1 MKVINRQA
9 RFDYDV
15 KERIEAGIILTGS
28 ETKSAKAG
36 AVDLSH
42 AFCKINGGQAMVYNL
57 HIYPYK
63 FANNTDYQPSQPRK
77 LLLNHKEIIA
87 IQTRMKQGRLLLV
100 PTEMYTKHRLV
111 KLELG
116 LARGKRIYE
125 KREAIKK
132 RDLEREMSS

>member
-42 AFCKINGGQAMVYNL
+42 AFCKINRGQAMVYNL

-87 IQTRMKQGRLLLV
+87 IQSRMKQGRLLLV
-100 PTEMYTKHRLV
+100 PTAMYTKHGLV

>member
-1 MKVINRQA
+1 MKIINRQA
-9 RFDYDV
+9 RFDYDI
-15 KERIEAGIILTGS
+15 KERIEAGIILSGS
-28 ETKSAKAG
+28 ETKSTKAG

-42 AFCKINGGQAMVYNL
+42 AFCKITAGQTVVYNL

-63 FANNTDYQPSQPRK
+63 FANNTNYQPSQPRK
-77 LLLNHKEIIA
+77 LLLNRKEIIA
-87 IQTRMKQGRLLLV
+87 IQSRMKQGRLLLV
-100 PTEMYTKHRLV
+100 PTAMYTKHGFV

-132 RDLEREMSS
+132 RDIQREQSL

>member
-1 MKVINRQA
+1 MKIINRQA
-9 RFDYDV
+9 RFDYDI
-15 KERIEAGIILTGS
+15 KERIEAGIILSGS

-42 AFCKINGGQAMVYNL
+42 AFCKISGGQVWIYNL

-77 LLLNHKEIIA
+77 LLLNRKEIIA
-87 IQTRMKQGRLLLV
+87 IQSRMKQGRLLLV
-100 PTEMYTKHRLV
+100 PTAMYTRRSRV

-132 RDLEREMSS
+132 RDIEREQSL